1 VAIKSLSLYKWLQLQ
16 LIDGNMFSQSTL
28 CFQGQMFLA
37 LHQIDTGISVDLQ
50 VPRNYF
56 WVTET
61 KTNIYLSQNFENK
74 R

>member
-1 VAIKSLSLYKWLQLQ
+1 LTGICFLNQFCA
-16 LIDGNMFSQSTL
+16 FSVEQIFS
-28 CFQGQMFLA
+28 GQMFLA

-61 KTNIYLSQNFENK
+61 KTNISLSLKTLK
-74 R
+74 RNDELFD

>member
-1 VAIKSLSLYKWLQLQ
+1 
-16 LIDGNMFSQSTL
+16 
-28 CFQGQMFLA
+28 MFLA